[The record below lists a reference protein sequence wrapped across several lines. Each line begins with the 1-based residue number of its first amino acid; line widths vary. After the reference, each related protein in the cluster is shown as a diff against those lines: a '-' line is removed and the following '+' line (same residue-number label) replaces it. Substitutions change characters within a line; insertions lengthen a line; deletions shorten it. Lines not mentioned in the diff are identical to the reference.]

1 MSVLILADAAD
12 ALFTSTYH
20 IPLLEDRE
28 SRLQEAPESRA
39 WGIKEQNKLYSS

>member
-12 ALFTSTYH
+12 